1 MSDLT
6 QDEIDGLIR
15 GEGAAAGGAGDARGE
30 GAVSALD
37 LTRPERSLRG
47 QLPGLELVLDR
58 LVRGLTAGVRPFL
71 GSAPIV
77 SVAAVELVRFV
88 RVIEGLTRP
97 VSLQLVR
104 LAPLR
109 GQAVLVVPA
118 PLVATLLEVAF
129 GGSRGR
135 QAALEERDLSAIQLR
150 ALERFGARIMQEV
163 QTAWRPL
170 VALEASL
177 TNHETNPVFVAIS
190 PHELVL
196 QIDLRFSVEGTADLG
211 VSLCIPWASL
221 DPVRDRLAST
231 PGHEAAA
238 AVRDERWQESLHHL
252 LGETDLELTAE
263 LGRRA
268 LSLRQVLALKVG
280 DVVALGT
287 GREGPVV
294 LRVEGQPRF
303 LGAPGISGTHHAV
316 RLTAKL

>member
-6 QDEIDGLIR
+6 QEEIDALVR
-15 GEGAAAGGAGDARGE
+15 EEAGASGDAAGRAAGSG
-30 GAVSALD
+30 VSALD

-58 LVRGLTAGVRPFL
+58 LARGLSAALRGYL
-71 GSAPIV
+71 GFAPAV
-77 SVAAVELVRFV
+77 SVGALELVRFARIV
-88 RVIEGLTRP
+88 EGLARP
-97 VSLQLVR
+97 MSIQLVR

-109 GQAVLVVPA
+109 GQAVLVVTG
-118 PLVATLLEVAF
+118 PLVGALLEVAF

-135 QAALEERDLSAIQLR
+135 QTSLAERDLSAIELR
-150 ALERFGARIMQEV
+150 ALERFGARVLQEM
-163 QTAWRPL
+163 QTAWRP
-170 VALEASL
+170 VVGLEASL
-177 TNHETNPVFVAIS
+177 VGHETNPAFVAV
-190 PHELVL
+190 PLHELVL
-196 QIDLRFSVEGTADLG
+196 QIELRLAVDGAPDLG
-211 VSLCIPWASL
+211 LSLCVPWAAL
-221 DPVRDRLAST
+221 DPVRDRLAAT
-231 PGHEAAA
+231 PGQEVATALG
-238 AVRDERWQESLHHL
+238 DERWQESMHHL

-268 LSLRQVLALKVG
+268 LSLRQVLALKIG

-294 LRVEGQPRF
+294 VRVEGQPRF

>member
-6 QDEIDGLIR
+6 QEEIAALVQDDGSS
-15 GEGAAAGGAGDARGE
+15 GDAAGRAAK
-30 GAVSALD
+30 AVSALD

-58 LVRGLTAGVRPFL
+58 LIRALPTSLRAHL
-71 GSAPIV
+71 GSAPAT
-77 SVAAVELVRFV
+77 SVAGVELVRFA
-88 RVIEGLTRP
+88 RVLEGVTRP
-97 VSLQLVR
+97 VSLQLMR

-109 GQAVLVVPA
+109 GLAVLVVPG
-118 PLVATLLEVAF
+118 PLIGALLEIAF

-135 QAALEERDLSAIQLR
+135 QTALQERDLSAIELR
-150 ALERFGARIMQEV
+150 ALERFGARVMQEV
-163 QTAWRPL
+163 QVAWRPI
-170 VALEASL
+170 VAIETSLAS
-177 TNHETNPVFVAIS
+177 HETNLAFVTV
-190 PHELVL
+190 PPEELVL
-196 QIDLRFSVEGTADLG
+196 QVELRLSTDGGSDLG
-211 VSLCIPWASL
+211 LSLCIPWAAL
-221 DPVRDRLAST
+221 DPVRGRLAAT
-231 PGHEAAA
+231 PGREAAP
-238 AVRDERWQESLHHL
+238 AVRDGHWQESIHHL

-294 LRVEGQPRF
+294 VRVEGQPRF
-303 LGAPGISGTHHAV
+303 LGAPGVSGTHHAV